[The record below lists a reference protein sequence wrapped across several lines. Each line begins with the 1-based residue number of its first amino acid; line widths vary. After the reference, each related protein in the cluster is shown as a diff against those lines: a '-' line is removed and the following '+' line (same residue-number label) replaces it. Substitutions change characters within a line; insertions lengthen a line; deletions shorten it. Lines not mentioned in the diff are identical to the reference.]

1 MIWSLFAHGCHSL
14 FTCSI
19 WNWSEVW
26 NVQACLAVLIEI
38 EIVRQIYEPNSEDRK
53 SRLIDV
59 TVMWF
64 FCKPMHDLY
73 ERNSED
79 RKSQSVWFKGD
90 T

>member
-1 MIWSLFAHGCHSL
+1 M
-14 FTCSI
+14 
-19 WNWSEVW
+19 
-26 NVQACLAVLIEI
+26 QACLAVLIEI